1 MKIVKVLLA
10 VAILACLGLMAS
22 CQALALHDRNTR
34 EGVLSVVTKELPVGA
49 SLSDMERFMQ
59 RHTARYAL
67 DERFH
72 HSYGGMLPQSRL
84 DKNLFDRQ
92 VGVELY
98 FDQNHRFTTA
108 EVNVYYT
115 FL

>member
-1 MKIVKVLLA
+1 MKIVKALLA
-10 VAILACLGLMAS
+10 AALVACLGLIGS
-22 CQALALHDRNTR
+22 CQALALHDRNARAATLAL
-34 EGVLSVVTKELPVGA
+34 VSKELPVGA
-49 SLSDMERFMQ
+49 SLSDMQAFMH

-67 DERFH
+67 DDRFH
-72 HSYGGMLPQSRL
+72 HAYGGMLPQSRL

-92 VGVELY
+92 VGVELH
-98 FDQNHRFTTA
+98 FDENHRFTAA